1 MKRRTFLLALLAVP
15 AAGLMASPAPSV
27 AAYLDA
33 EFVKR
38 YMAACDHDIINGEG
52 WHELKGVKSISFQ

>member
-1 MKRRTFLLALLAVP
+1 MALLAVP